1 MAKELGKESGM
12 IDRVVAV
19 YFSPTGT
26 TRRSVSV
33 IAAEMARILKV
44 TVESYDFTLPSARST
59 VLAFKRT
66 DMVVLGTPVYAGR
79 VPNVLLKYLAT
90 LQGNEAIG
98 IPVVL
103 FGNRDYDDA
112 LIELRDIMER
122 AGFHVTAAAAFIG
135 EHSFSQMLAKGRPDE
150 RDAEALNAFAARVAE
165 KYKESDDRKITV
177 KVKGTPYPY
186 RGYYTPRDR
195 KGNAVDIR
203 KVMPVTNDRCIDCK
217 LCVEICPMGSISY
230 DDVREYTGICIKCG
244 ACIKRCPMGAKY
256 YEDAGYLY
264 HKQELEEGLTERR
277 EPELFL

>member
-1 MAKELGKESGM
+1 M

-26 TRRSVSV
+26 TRRTVSA
-33 IAAEMARILKV
+33 IAADMARILDV

-66 DMVVLGTPVYAGR
+66 DMVVMGTPVYAGR
-79 VPNVLLKYLAT
+79 VPNVLLRYLAT

-98 IPVVL
+98 VPVVL

-112 LIELRDIMER
+112 LIELRDIMEK
-122 AGFHVTAAAAFIG
+122 AGFHAIAAAAFIG
-135 EHSFSQMLAKGRPDE
+135 EHSFSRVLAKGRPDE
-150 RDAEALNAFAARVAE
+150 RDAEAVNAFAARVAE

-177 KVKGTPYPY
+177 EVKGTPYPY

-195 KGNAVDIR
+195 EGNAVDIR
-203 KVMPVTNDRCIDCK
+203 KVMPVTSDRCNDCK